1 MKVFF
6 ETSVLVAALVEAHP
20 MHARALPWLERAQGA
35 DFDGVVSSHTVAE
48 VYAVLT
54 ALPLRPR
61 ITPTTAWRLIQ
72 ESVLSAATIVALSA
86 SDYTTV
92 LKRVSKL
99 GLSGGVVYDAL
110 AARAAQ
116 KSRAG
121 RFLTFN
127 SSDFERVWPEGK
139 SLLYEP

>member
-1 MKVFF
+1 M
-6 ETSVLVAALVEAHP
+6 
-20 MHARALPWLERAQGA
+20 
-35 DFDGVVSSHTVAE
+35 
-48 VYAVLT
+48 LT
-54 ALPLRPR
+54 TLPLRPR
-61 ITPTTAWRLIQ
+61 ITPLTAWRLIQ

-86 SDYTTV
+86 SDYTAV
-92 LKRVSKL
+92 VKRISEL

-116 KSRAG
+116 KSSAR